1 MKQLSSILLIAAIAI
16 SCNKSSNSELTTGS
30 SSNYPPPSA
39 AFSINN
45 MVSSSGSNLV
55 QEAKLLEIN
64 NSSNNGSTYVWNFGN
79 GTTSTDKNPV
89 FFYPLH
95 GNYKLTLTVTSVDG
109 KTATSSVDLTVW
121 CSRGLNHAPVS
132 QPD

>member
-16 SCNKSSNSELTTGS
+16 SCNKSSSGELRTGTG
-30 SSNYPPPSA
+30 SNYPPPSA

-45 MVSSSGSNLV
+45 MASSSGSNLV
-55 QEAKLLEIN
+55 QEAKILEIN
-64 NSSNNGSTYVWNFGN
+64 NSSSNGASYSWNFGN
-79 GTTSTDKNPV
+79 GMVSTDKNPS

-95 GNYKLTLTVTSVDG
+95 GSYKLTLTVTGQDG
-109 KTATSSVDLTVW
+109 QTATSSVDLTVW
-121 CSRGLNHAPVS
+121 CSRGTNHAPVT